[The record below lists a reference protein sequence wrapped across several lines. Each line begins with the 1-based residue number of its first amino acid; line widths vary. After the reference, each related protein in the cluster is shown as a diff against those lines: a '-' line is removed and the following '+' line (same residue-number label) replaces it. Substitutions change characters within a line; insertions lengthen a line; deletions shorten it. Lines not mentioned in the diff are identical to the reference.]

1 MPRKRRN
8 LENISINKATDIQNM
23 LLSKMESRSC
33 EDQSDALNKL
43 IGNKRFSWSE
53 EFVVE
58 RAFATLYAARKHL
71 YEDFSWIEKALK
83 TARTDFAELA
93 AKNRRFSLYVREAA
107 FVTGLFY
114 INHERYDRAVYALN
128 DCLIGEKDSYK
139 RCISF
144 INLARVEIARCDF
157 RRALEFL
164 DKVTRIPDRAERVT
178 SFEQLLRARILTTLG
193 FYGAAEEV
201 LSLHRPTNAQD
212 STETAYLAMM
222 TKVMTSPKLNT
233 KSLQTEFFTKIT
245 SAGTSPSVQRFYK
258 HEFLPFNALEI
269 ALTPNKADAF
279 ESTLKESDGKLS
291 QDEQQFLKL
300 AKAISKLATEKKDS
314 NYRVI
319 CRFIARTNIAGNQIF
334 YVAVSYWLSMYF
346 LQNKHYRKAS
356 DLLADIAHFNEQ
368 TRVGISKKIIN
379 KLIERGSSLDEI
391 LVTTRKKLPLE
402 FDPMNKNWDE
412 SLLL

>member
-8 LENISINKATDIQNM
+8 LENISINKATDILGM
-23 LLSKMESRSC
+23 LVAKLDSRTR
-33 EDQSDALNKL
+33 EDQSSALHKL
-43 IGNKRFSWSE
+43 ISNKRFSWSE

-58 RAFATLYAARKHL
+58 RAFATIYAARKHL
-71 YEDFSWIEKALK
+71 YEDFSWMEKALK

-93 AKNRRFSLYVREAA
+93 SNNRRFSLYVREAA

-114 INHERYDRAVYALN
+114 INHERFDRALYALN

-139 RCISF
+139 RCIAF
-144 INLARVEIARCDF
+144 INIARIEIARCDF

-164 DKVTRIPDRAERVT
+164 DKVTKIPDRADRVT
-178 SFEQLLRARILTTLG
+178 SFERLLRARILTTLG

-201 LSLHRPTNAQD
+201 LSLHRPMSSQD
-212 STETAYLAMM
+212 SIETAYLALMI
-222 TKVMTSPKLNT
+222 KVMTSPKLNT
-233 KSLQTEFFTKIT
+233 QSLQAEFFTNIRT
-245 SAGTSPSVQRFYK
+245 TGASEGVQRFYK
-258 HEFLPFNALEI
+258 HEFLPFNVLET
-269 ALTPNKADAF
+269 AFDQDKASAVEFTIKD
-279 ESTLKESDGKLS
+279 SDGKSS

-300 AKAISKLATEKKDS
+300 AKAIDKLATEKKDS

-319 CRFIARTNIAGNQIF
+319 CRLVARTNIAGNQIF
-334 YVAVSYWLSMYF
+334 YVAVSYWLSTYF

-356 DLLADIAHFNEQ
+356 DLLSDITHFNEQ

-379 KLIERGSSLDEI
+379 KLIERGSNLDE
-391 LVTTRKKLPLE
+391 LLATARKKLPLE

-412 SLLL
+412 ALLV